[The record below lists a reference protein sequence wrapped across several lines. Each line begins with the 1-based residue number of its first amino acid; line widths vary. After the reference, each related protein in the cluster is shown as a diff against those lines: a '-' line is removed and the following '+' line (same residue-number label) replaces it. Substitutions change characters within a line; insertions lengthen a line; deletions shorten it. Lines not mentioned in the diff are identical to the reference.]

1 MLTTVVA
8 SSRRSSV
15 SRVSCAQSTATRILS
30 PASSGTSRKRPCA
43 PRSRNEYS
51 AGNGAPPASTM
62 TVSLPSS
69 TSARCIASSDPS
81 ASPSGFSCE
90 VTRNRSPARSA
101 SATAARSVVVWLI
114 GRLCRHV
121 GDLGTGVQ
129 VVDQLRHPD
138 AVLDRLIVF
147 EQQLRRSAQVQLAV
161 HARLQDPGGALERG
175 QGAEPPLLA
184 AVHAQPHRRLGEVG

>member
-1 MLTTVVA
+1 
-8 SSRRSSV
+8 
-15 SRVSCAQSTATRILS
+15 
-30 PASSGTSRKRPCA
+30 
-43 PRSRNEYS
+43 
-51 AGNGAPPASTM
+51 M
-62 TVSLPSS
+62 TLSLPSS

-114 GRLCRHV
+114 GRLCRNV
-121 GDLGTGVQ
+121 GDLGAGVQ

-147 EQQLRRSAQVQLAV
+147 EQQLRRPTQMKLAV
-161 HARLQDPGGALERG
+161 HARLQDPGSSLERS
-175 QGAEPPLLA
+175 QGPEAPLLA
-184 AVHAQPHRRLGEVG
+184 AVHARPDRRL

>member
-30 PASSGTSRKRPCA
+30 PASSGRSRRRPCA
-43 PRSRNEYS
+43 ARSRNEYS
-51 AGNGAPPASTM
+51 AGNGAAPASTM

-69 TSARCIASSDPS
+69 TSARCIAISDPS

-90 VTRNRSPARSA
+90 VTRNRSPTRRA
-101 SATAARSVVVWLI
+101 SATASMSVVVWLI
-114 GRLCRHV
+114 GRLCRYV
-121 GDLGTGVQ
+121 GDLGAGVQ
-129 VVDQLRHPD
+129 IVDQLRHPD

-147 EQQLRRSAQVQLAV
+147 EQELRRSAQMQLAV
-161 HARLQDPGGALERG
+161 HARLQDPGGSLERG
-175 QGAEPPLLA
+175 QGPESPLLA
-184 AVHAQPHRRLGEVG
+184 AVHAQPDGRLREV